1 MLVSRPVQPAAQS
14 TKPAQVQSG
23 GLRKSS
29 RHRRREGA
37 RPPASSTAGPP
48 RAEAEQV
55 CDLPARSHGEGGP
68 TRFLGQSHTRP
79 GARDGRG
86 GRGLTAP
93 KGGFQEKRVPLGT
106 PAQSRVA
113 TEETEVGVSSLG
125 VRPAG
130 AFAQAAPRG
139 GDLAADLR
147 RGPGLGHGWASTCSE
162 SRTRRTQAPR
172 PQGPTRQAERAASLR
187 LGGRRRDG
195 VRSALHGAG
204 TGRSLCSSPCS
215 LLGSPQLEGGVYPGS
230 SGQERFSGENDHVLV
245 RNSTSDAN

>member
-1 MLVSRPVQPAAQS
+1 MLVRCPVQPAAQG

-23 GLRKSS
+23 GLLKSS

-139 GDLAADLR
+139 GDLAADLC

-187 LGGRRRDG
+187 IGDGDGTACAALCTGPAQAVHCARPLAPYSAPHSWKGGC
-195 VRSALHGAG
+195 
-204 TGRSLCSSPCS
+204 T
-215 LLGSPQLEGGVYPGS
+215 PGL
-230 SGQERFSGENDHVLV
+230 LV
-245 RNSTSDAN
+245 RNDFLVKTTTFS